1 MDKKYM
7 LETLKYTIPEME
19 AKYRSLF
26 STDGSSKSI
35 KGAAVNRSKRKRL
48 LDLAKLIEYLL
59 MYCPDNMEISN
70 ADLCHVFDR
79 LTEPRRINIGENNEN

>member
-1 MDKKYM
+1 MDKEYM
-7 LETLKYTIPEME
+7 LETLKRVIPEME

-59 MYCPDNMEISN
+59 MYCPEDMVITNP
-70 ADLCHVFDR
+70 DLCHAFDR
-79 LTEPRRINIGENNEN
+79 LTEPRRINYGD

>member
-1 MDKKYM
+1 MDKEYM
-7 LETLKYTIPEME
+7 LETLRRVIPEME

-35 KGAAVNRSKRKRL
+35 KGAAVNRSKRKKL

-59 MYCPDNMEISN
+59 MYCPDNMEITN
-70 ADLCHVFDR
+70 PDLCNAFDR
-79 LTEPRRINIGENNEN
+79 LTEPRRINCGD

>member
-1 MDKKYM
+1 MNKEYM
-7 LETLKYTIPEME
+7 LEQLKIAIPLME

-26 STDGSSKSI
+26 DTSGSSWSS

-59 MYCPDNMEISN
+59 MYCPESMFIDNS
-70 ADLCHVFDR
+70 DLCSAFDR
-79 LTEPRRINIGENNEN
+79 LVEPRGGLK

>member
-1 MDKKYM
+1 MDKEYM
-7 LETLKYTIPEME
+7 LETLKRVIPEME

-48 LDLAKLIEYLL
+48 LGLAKLIEYLL
-59 MYCPDNMEISN
+59 MYCPDDMEITN
-70 ADLCHVFDR
+70 PDLCYVFDR
-79 LTEPRRINIGENNEN
+79 LTEPKRINNE